1 MGAAVERDHELI
13 RLRGVGKRY
22 PSGGGELTV
31 LADVDLVVDAGESVA
46 VLGPSGSGKSTLLA
60 LMAGLDRPSIGE
72 IHLAGEPL
80 HALGE
85 DRLARI
91 RRERIGFV
99 FQSFHLFDNLTA
111 RENVLL
117 PMELARVPDAPRRT
131 DALLERVGLGRRGH
145 HYPSQ
150 LSGGEQQRVAL
161 ARAFGPK
168 PRLLLADEPTGNLDR
183 RTGELVLEVL
193 EELHRESGVTLVVVT
208 HDPRVARIAQREIH
222 LDDGRIVRQT
232 PAARAEPA
240 P

>member
-1 MGAAVERDHELI
+1 
-13 RLRGVGKRY
+13 
-22 PSGGGELTV
+22 V
-31 LADVDLVVDAGESVA
+31 LADVDLSVDAGESVA

-60 LMAGLDRPSIGE
+60 LMAGLDRPSAGE
-72 IHLAGEPL
+72 IHLSGEPL

-117 PMELARVPDAPRRT
+117 PMELARVTDAARRT
-131 DALLERVGLGRRGH
+131 DALLDRVGLERRGH

-168 PRLLLADEPTGNLDR
+168 PSLLLADEPTGNLDR

-208 HDPRVARIAQREIH
+208 HDPHVARIAGREIH

-232 PAARAEPA
+232 HVERSEPV